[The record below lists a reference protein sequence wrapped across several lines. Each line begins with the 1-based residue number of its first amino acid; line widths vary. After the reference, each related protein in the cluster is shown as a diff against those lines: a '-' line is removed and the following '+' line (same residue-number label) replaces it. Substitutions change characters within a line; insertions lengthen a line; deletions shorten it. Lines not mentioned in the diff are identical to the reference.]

1 MRIKKYMIQNKET
14 TWVEFNELVFNRE
27 NPKLIY
33 KNKDANAIFRKIRKG
48 SLVYYKRN
56 NLIWLGEV
64 KRVSGRIGLDISII

>member
-1 MRIKKYMIQNKET
+1 MIQNKET

-27 NPKLIY
+27 NQKLIY
-33 KNKDANAIFRKIRKG
+33 KNKDADAIFRKIRKG
-48 SLVYYKRN
+48 SLIYWKID